1 MLHCAKRF
9 RSWKPTARRG
19 GVAIRQLGGLC
30 QSKASIK
37 LAMRN
42 GSLVA
47 ANSLLRG
54 LKLLELRTEDERRLY
69 VNENGQRGGV
79 AGINELRYKTEHS
92 DLSFT
97 QLVNMLSLNVTVH
110 TDRVVVDGLIPM
122 DIAMADVVNELPK
135 VEQKGFPKTSS
146 SGKAC
151 PSLFSWPRGF
161 GGGL

>member
-1 MLHCAKRF
+1 
-9 RSWKPTARRG
+9 
-19 GVAIRQLGGLC
+19 
-30 QSKASIK
+30 
-37 LAMRN
+37 MRN

-54 LKLLELRTEDERRLY
+54 LKLLELRTEDERRIY
-69 VNENGQRGGV
+69 VNENGRRGGV
-79 AGINELRYKTEHS
+79 VGINELRYKAEHR
-92 DLSFT
+92 DVSFT
-97 QLVNMLSLNVTVH
+97 QLVNMLSLNITVH

-122 DIAMADVVNELPK
+122 DIAMVNELPK

-151 PSLFSWPRGF
+151 PSLFSWRRGF

>member
-1 MLHCAKRF
+1 
-9 RSWKPTARRG
+9 
-19 GVAIRQLGGLC
+19 
-30 QSKASIK
+30 
-37 LAMRN
+37 MRN

-79 AGINELRYKTEHS
+79 AGINELRYKAEHS

-97 QLVNMLSLNVTVH
+97 QFVNMLSLNVTVH

-122 DIAMADVVNELPK
+122 DIAMADVVNKLPK
-135 VEQKGFPKTSS
+135 VEHSKD
-146 SGKAC
+146 
-151 PSLFSWPRGF
+151 
-161 GGGL
+161 